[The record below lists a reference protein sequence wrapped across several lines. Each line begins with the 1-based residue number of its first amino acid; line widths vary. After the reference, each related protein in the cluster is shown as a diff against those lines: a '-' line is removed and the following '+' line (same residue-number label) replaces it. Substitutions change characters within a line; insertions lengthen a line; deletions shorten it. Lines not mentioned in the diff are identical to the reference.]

1 MSLKSSTLLLHLL
14 TLLHLLYTSSST
26 PIESRQSSP
35 PLQEFQPLAVLL
47 NNPKIPFIEIIA
59 NGGNF
64 WFFKRTTTD
73 PPGHGTGLLATGNNI
88 SEISLWSAAPG
99 GQRVYVAPNGAL
111 KYNTPNS
118 STHHSPHP
126 SALFNFN
133 FDTGVDRLAEITY
146 IGRCSRAGGSGFSK
160 SHTTLTHHLTHE
172 SKSKAQNYQ
181 HPPRLLK
188 TQCPPPL
195 PPPPYLQH
203 AAVVQA
209 KVASAL
215 LKLNAPAANNPP

>member
-146 IGRCSRAGGSGFSK
+146 IGRCSRAGGSGFKFCPTAEPPEHVSP
-160 SHTTLTHHLTHE
+160 TLFVNATPVQVFVDVQSL
-172 SKSKAQNYQ
+172 SDGDVPLGSVAGCDDM
-181 HPPRLLK
+181 PVIGRLGPVG
-188 TQCPPPL
+188 QPSSWV
-195 PPPPYLQH
+195 Y
-203 AAVVQA
+203 V
-209 KVASAL
+209 
-215 LKLNAPAANNPP
+215 